1 MTNLNRKELIE
12 ALNVLWKL
20 SADIQLNV
28 CTTAYSETIVP
39 QIGELRTCDALDAA
53 AKLIHSVLD
62 GIVIE
67 GEADTHLIMI
77 VKEEP
82 TPERQVKMRKNSIY
96 GQMIA
101 GDHDV

>member
-1 MTNLNRKELIE
+1 MTNITRKELLH

-28 CTTAYSETIVP
+28 CTPAYSETIVP

-53 AKLIHSVLD
+53 AKLIHGVLD

-67 GEADTHLIMI
+67 GEADAYLIM
-77 VKEEP
+77 VKKEVY
-82 TPERQVKMRKNSIY
+82 TD
-96 GQMIA
+96 G
-101 GDHDV
+101 